1 MFIDLTLD
9 NDNINRRYLIAVDDI
24 SFIEEVGRN
33 SYIMLKSGGC
43 LSVKESIDYIK
54 SLLNAVKW

>member
-24 SFIEEVGRN
+24 SLVEEVGES
-33 SYIMLKSGGC
+33 SYIMLKNGKC

-54 SLLNAVKW
+54 SLLDNVK